1 MLIVSLEQLEWLG
14 LIVGSS
20 SVSASVSVPA
30 SLVVS
35 ASEASVSLT
44 APLVRDG
51 SLGRTWGVLVPF
63 LWFEVADI
71 EVEADGVGSTRRVE
85 PTNDPP

>member
-1 MLIVSLEQLEWLG
+1 MLIVSLELEWLG

-35 ASEASVSLT
+35 ASDASVSLT
-44 APLVRDG
+44 APFV
-51 SLGRTWGVLVPF
+51 
-63 LWFEVADI
+63 
-71 EVEADGVGSTRRVE
+71 
-85 PTNDPP
+85 

>member
-1 MLIVSLEQLEWLG
+1 MSASVSSLVQLYMLIVSLEPLEWLG

-35 ASEASVSLT
+35 ASDASVSLT
-44 APLVRDG
+44 VPFVKDS

-63 LWFEVADI
+63 LWFEVTGGGG
-71 EVEADGVGSTRRVE
+71 GV
-85 PTNDPP
+85 

>member
-14 LIVGSS
+14 LMVGSS

-35 ASEASVSLT
+35 ASDASVSLT
-44 APLVRDG
+44 APFMKDG
-51 SLGRTWGVLVPF
+51 SLGRTWGVLAPF
-63 LWFEVADI
+63 LWLEVAD
-71 EVEADGVGSTRRVE
+71 VEEGDV
-85 PTNDPP
+85 